1 MMFIITVSVSFDN
14 EIRNHNERNQKKCCS
29 CKVCTLLKLMSAFDT
44 FQVLFFSHSSL
55 LIVDF
60 FACRKQ
66 SVSIRDHIL

>member
-14 EIRNHNERNQKKCCS
+14 AIRNHNERNQKCCS

-60 FACRKQ
+60 CACRKQ
-66 SVSIRDHIL
+66 SDVSVCDHIL